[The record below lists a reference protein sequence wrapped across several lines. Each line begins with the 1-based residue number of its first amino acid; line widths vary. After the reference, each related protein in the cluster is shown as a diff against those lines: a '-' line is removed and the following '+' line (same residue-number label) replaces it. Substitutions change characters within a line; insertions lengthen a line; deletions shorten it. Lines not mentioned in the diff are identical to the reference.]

1 MVMKITEE
9 IGIET
14 MLYRSRRD
22 GSLVL
27 EIDTAFDDDG
37 EGLRI
42 NLNDGP
48 VYDGVPAHNS
58 SAIETVR
65 KIATLI
71 LPGLTSSR
79 LDSEQRALIDSLD
92 DMVNDHE
99 PEEGW
104 QR

>member
-9 IGIET
+9 ISIET
-14 MLYRSRRD
+14 TLYRSRRD

-27 EIDTAFDDDG
+27 EIDTSLEEDEAI
-37 EGLRI
+37 RI

-71 LPGLTSSR
+71 LPSLYASR
-79 LDSEQRALIDSLD
+79 IDSEQRALIDSLD

>member
-9 IGIET
+9 VGIET
-14 MLYRSRRD
+14 ILYRSRRD

-37 EGLRI
+37 EALRI
-42 NLNDGP
+42 NLNDGLI
-48 VYDGVPAHNS
+48 YDGMPAHND
-58 SAIETVR
+58 SAIEAVR
-65 KIATLI
+65 KITTLI
-71 LPGLTSSR
+71 LPGLYSSR
-79 LDSEQRALIDSLD
+79 IDSEQRALLDSLD

>member
-9 IGIET
+9 VGIET

-37 EGLRI
+37 EALRI
-42 NLNDGP
+42 NLNDGLI
-48 VYDGVPAHNS
+48 YDGMPAHND

-79 LDSEQRALIDSLD
+79 LDSEQRALLDSLD

>member
-37 EGLRI
+37 EALRI
-42 NLNDGP
+42 NLNDGLI
-48 VYDGVPAHNS
+48 YDGMPAHND

-71 LPGLTSSR
+71 LPGLNSSR
-79 LDSEQRALIDSLD
+79 LDSEQRALLDSLD